1 MTSPTT
7 NAAAPGSAM
16 TGLSQR
22 RIFLIIGALM
32 LGMLLAALDQTIVST
47 ALPTIVGDLK
57 GGSHIAWVITAYLL
71 ATTVSTPLWGKL
83 GDQYG
88 RKIFFQ
94 AAIVIFLIGSIL
106 SGLSQSMFELIAFR
120 AVQGLG
126 SGGLMVGAQAIV
138 GDIVSP
144 RERGKYVGLFGGV
157 FGLASVVGPLLG
169 GVFVDN
175 LTWRWIFYI
184 NVPIGVIALIVV
196 ALQVPG
202 TLRRVHHQIDYLG
215 TAVLALAVTSL
226 ILLTSLGGTTYAWA
240 STPIYILG
248 VAGVALIGV
257 FVLVE
262 RRAAE
267 PVLPLHLFKLR
278 TFSMTS
284 VVGFIVGFA
293 MFGAITYLPAFFQV
307 VRGISPTISGVYLLP
322 LMAGLL
328 LVSISSG
335 QVISKTGKYRFFPIA
350 GSAFMTVGLFLLH
363 LMGVHTSTALDALYM
378 LVLGM
383 GIGGVMQVL
392 VIIVQNGVPHSELG
406 VATSGA
412 TFFRSIGGSF
422 GTAIFG
428 AIFSNV
434 LVGNLAKHLHGVSLP
449 SGFSS
454 ADATPA
460 LLSKLPAAVHSGF
473 VAGYAESI
481 QTVFLVA
488 VPIAALAFLVTWL
501 IPQVELKQW
510 GGPAKDAAGTEAPA
524 AAEVTPDGEI
534 TPIELKAMMDRG
546 PRPFILDVRNPEE
559 IAICRI
565 AGSTVIPLP
574 ELTNRLDE
582 LDPHR
587 LENLFEIGIDEVS
600 LRKQHRYLTLV
611 ADHLR
616 GQIVWGVEGRD
627 AATAARFFDEIGTDR
642 AHAIEVVSMDMG
654 PGYGK
659 ATREHAPQA
668 IIAIDPFHVVAL
680 GNRALDDVRRD
691 YWNQL
696 RRSGDLAAARRFKD
710 ARWSLLKA
718 PPNLTDNQTVTLRKL
733 KRAGGEVWRAYTL
746 LSAVDVDRGRAVDG
760 GLGCC

>member
-1 MTSPTT
+1 MASATP
-7 NAAAPGSAM
+7 AAAGGPQPATADVTGALPGL
-16 TGLSQR
+16 GRR
-22 RIFLIIGALM
+22 RILLIIGALM

-94 AAIVIFLIGSIL
+94 AAIVIFLVGSIL
-106 SGLSQSMFELIAFR
+106 SGLSSSMIMLIAFR

-144 RERGKYVGLFGGV
+144 RERGRYVGLFGAV
-157 FGLASVVGPLLG
+157 FGFASVIGPLLG

-175 LTWRWIFYI
+175 LSWRWIFYI

-196 ALQVPG
+196 ASQVPG
-202 TLRRVHHQIDYLG
+202 QLRRVHHTIDYLG
-215 TAVLALAVTSL
+215 TLVLALAATSL
-226 ILLTSLGGTTYAWA
+226 ILLTSLGGTTYPWKSA
-240 STPIYILG
+240 PIYILG
-248 VAGVALIGV
+248 VAGVLLIGV

-278 TFSMTS
+278 TFSVTS
-284 VVGFIVGFA
+284 LVGFIVGFA

-328 LVSISSG
+328 LVSIGSG
-335 QVISKTGKYRFFPIA
+335 QIISKTGKYRFFPIA
-350 GSAFMTVGLFLLH
+350 GTALMTLGLFLLH
-363 LMGVHTSTALDALYM
+363 LMGVGSSTFLDAIYM

-434 LVGNLAKHLHGVSLP
+434 LIGNLARHLHGISLP
-449 SGFSS
+449 KGFSS

-460 LLSKLPAAVHSGF
+460 LLSHLPAAVHAGF

-481 QTVFLVA
+481 QTVFLIA
-488 VPIAALAFLVTWL
+488 VPIAALAFLASWL
-501 IPQVELKQW
+501 IPQVQLKQW
-510 GGPAKDAAGTEAPA
+510 PEAGAAAPETDVPVAGAAAAPEAVSAAEAARPATAPA
-524 AAEVTPDGEI
+524 SEPTVTHE
-534 TPIELKAMMDRG
+534 A
-546 PRPFILDVRNPEE
+546 
-559 IAICRI
+559 
-565 AGSTVIPLP
+565 
-574 ELTNRLDE
+574 
-582 LDPHR
+582 LDP
-587 LENLFEIGIDEVS
+587 
-600 LRKQHRYLTLV
+600 Q
-611 ADHLR
+611 
-616 GQIVWGVEGRD
+616 
-627 AATAARFFDEIGTDR
+627 
-642 AHAIEVVSMDMG
+642 
-654 PGYGK
+654 
-659 ATREHAPQA
+659 
-668 IIAIDPFHVVAL
+668 
-680 GNRALDDVRRD
+680 
-691 YWNQL
+691 
-696 RRSGDLAAARRFKD
+696 D
-710 ARWSLLKA
+710 AR
-718 PPNLTDNQTVTLRKL
+718 PTDL
-733 KRAGGEVWRAYTL
+733 
-746 LSAVDVDRGRAVDG
+746 
-760 GLGCC
+760 

>member
-1 MTSPTT
+1 MASATPAPAGGAQPS
-7 NAAAPGSAM
+7 AADIPGNGARP
-16 TGLSQR
+16 GLSRR
-22 RIFLIIGALM
+22 RILLIIGALM

-57 GGSHIAWVITAYLL
+57 GGSHIAWIITAYLL

-83 GDQYG
+83 GDQFG

-106 SGLSQSMFELIAFR
+106 AGLSTSMIELIAFR

-144 RERGKYVGLFGGV
+144 RERGRYVGLFGAV
-157 FGLASVVGPLLG
+157 FGVSSVIGPLLG

-175 LTWRWIFYI
+175 LSWRWIFYI
-184 NVPIGVIALIVV
+184 NVPIGLIALVVV
-196 ALQVPG
+196 ASQVPG
-202 TLRRVHHQIDYLG
+202 HLSRVHHVIDYLG
-215 TAVLALAVTSL
+215 TAVLSLAVISL
-226 ILLTSLGGTTYAWA
+226 ILLTSLGGTTYPWRSA
-240 STPIYILG
+240 PIYILG
-248 VAGVALIGV
+248 VAGVLLIGV

-267 PVLPLHLFKLR
+267 PILPLHLFKLR
-278 TFSMTS
+278 TFSVTS
-284 VVGFIVGFA
+284 LVGFIVGFA

-307 VRGISPTISGVYLLP
+307 VRGISPTLSGVYLLP

-328 LVSISSG
+328 VVSIGSG
-335 QVISKTGKYRFFPIA
+335 QIISKTGKYRFFPIA
-350 GSAFMTVGLFLLH
+350 GTALMTLGMYLLS
-363 LMGVHTSTALDALYM
+363 LMGVGSSTLQDAAYM

-434 LVGNLAKHLHGVSLP
+434 LIGNLAKHLHGVTLP
-449 SGFSS
+449 TGFSS

-460 LLSKLPAAVHSGF
+460 LLNHLPAAVHAGF

-488 VPIAALAFLVTWL
+488 VPIAALAFLASWL

-510 GGPAKDAAGTEAPA
+510 P
-524 AAEVTPDGEI
+524 
-534 TPIELKAMMDRG
+534 
-546 PRPFILDVRNPEE
+546 
-559 IAICRI
+559 
-565 AGSTVIPLP
+565 
-574 ELTNRLDE
+574 
-582 LDPHR
+582 
-587 LENLFEIGIDEVS
+587 
-600 LRKQHRYLTLV
+600 
-611 ADHLR
+611 
-616 GQIVWGVEGRD
+616 EGRLG
-627 AATAARFFDEIGTDR
+627 GTRGGR
-642 AHAIEVVSMDMG
+642 AGCA
-654 PGYGK
+654 
-659 ATREHAPQA
+659 
-668 IIAIDPFHVVAL
+668 
-680 GNRALDDVRRD
+680 RRD
-691 YWNQL
+691 
-696 RRSGDLAAARRFKD
+696 
-710 ARWSLLKA
+710 
-718 PPNLTDNQTVTLRKL
+718 P
-733 KRAGGEVWRAYTL
+733 GGAEP
-746 LSAVDVDRGRAVDG
+746 
-760 GLGCC
+760 

>member
-1 MTSPTT
+1 MASATP
-7 NAAAPGSAM
+7 AAAGGSTPPAADIAGNGALP
-16 TGLSQR
+16 GLSR
-22 RIFLIIGALM
+22 RSILLIIGALM

-106 SGLSQSMFELIAFR
+106 SGLSTSMFELIAFR
-120 AVQGLG
+120 ALQGLG

-184 NVPIGVIALIVV
+184 NVPIGVIALVVV

-335 QVISKTGKYRFFPIA
+335 QVISKTGKYRFFPIV

-460 LLSKLPAAVHSGF
+460 LLSKLPAAVHAGF
-473 VAGYAESI
+473 VSGYAESI

-488 VPIAALAFLVTWL
+488 VPIAALAFAATWF

-510 GGPAKDAAGTEAPA
+510 SSAAKEAAGTEVPAMAAAAAAPA
-524 AAEVTPDGEI
+524 ASPAALSTEEALVTQE
-534 TPIELKAMMDRG
+534 
-546 PRPFILDVRNPEE
+546 
-559 IAICRI
+559 
-565 AGSTVIPLP
+565 S
-574 ELTNRLDE
+574 
-582 LDPHR
+582 LDPQ
-587 LENLFEIGIDEVS
+587 D
-600 LRKQHRYLTLV
+600 
-611 ADHLR
+611 A
-616 GQIVWGVEGRD
+616 GR
-627 AATAARFFDEIGTDR
+627 
-642 AHAIEVVSMDMG
+642 V
-654 PGYGK
+654 
-659 ATREHAPQA
+659 
-668 IIAIDPFHVVAL
+668 DP
-680 GNRALDDVRRD
+680 
-691 YWNQL
+691 
-696 RRSGDLAAARRFKD
+696 
-710 ARWSLLKA
+710 
-718 PPNLTDNQTVTLRKL
+718 
-733 KRAGGEVWRAYTL
+733 
-746 LSAVDVDRGRAVDG
+746 
-760 GLGCC
+760 

>member
-1 MTSPTT
+1 MASATPAPAGGPIPPTADIT
-7 NAAAPGSAM
+7 GNGALPGL
-16 TGLSQR
+16 GRR
-22 RIFLIIGALM
+22 RILLIIGALM

-106 SGLSQSMFELIAFR
+106 SGLSTSMIMLIAFR

-138 GDIVSP
+138 GNIVSP
-144 RERGKYVGLFGGV
+144 RERGRYVGLFGAV
-157 FGLASVVGPLLG
+157 FGFASVVGPLLG

-175 LTWRWIFYI
+175 LSWRWIFYI
-184 NVPIGVIALIVV
+184 NVPIGVIALVVV
-196 ALQVPG
+196 ASQVPG
-202 TLRRVHHQIDYLG
+202 QLSRVHHVIDYLG
-215 TAVLALAVTSL
+215 TLVLSAAATSL
-226 ILLTSLGGTTYAWA
+226 ILLTSLGGTTYPWRSA
-240 STPIYILG
+240 PIYLLG
-248 VAGVALIGV
+248 VAGVLLIGL

-278 TFSMTS
+278 TFSVTS
-284 VVGFIVGFA
+284 LVGFIVGFA

-307 VRGISPTISGVYLLP
+307 VRGISPTISGLYLLP

-328 LVSISSG
+328 VVSITSG
-335 QVISKTGKYRFFPIA
+335 QIISKTGKYRFFPIA
-350 GSAFMTVGLFLLH
+350 GTALMTLGMYLLS
-363 LMGVHTSTALDALYM
+363 LMGVDTSTLQDAAYM

-434 LVGNLAKHLHGVSLP
+434 LVSNLAKHLHGVSLP
-449 SGFSS
+449 HGFSA

-460 LLSKLPAAVHSGF
+460 LLSHLPAAVHAGF

-488 VPIAALAFLVTWL
+488 VPIAALAFLATWL
-501 IPQVELKQW
+501 IPQVELKRW
-510 GGPAKDAAGTEAPA
+510 PEAGAEVPNVDMPA
-524 AAEVTPDGEI
+524 AATVTQDGDGDAGGAGPAGRRPHRSLSMN
-534 TPIELKAMMDRG
+534 TRATW
-546 PRPFILDVRNPEE
+546 PRPGRGFNAP
-559 IAICRI
+559 A
-565 AGSTVIPLP
+565 PL
-574 ELTNRLDE
+574 
-582 LDPHR
+582 PHR
-587 LENLFEIGIDEVS
+587 L
-600 LRKQHRYLTLV
+600 
-611 ADHLR
+611 
-616 GQIVWGVEGRD
+616 
-627 AATAARFFDEIGTDR
+627 
-642 AHAIEVVSMDMG
+642 
-654 PGYGK
+654 P
-659 ATREHAPQA
+659 
-668 IIAIDPFHVVAL
+668 
-680 GNRALDDVRRD
+680 
-691 YWNQL
+691 
-696 RRSGDLAAARRFKD
+696 
-710 ARWSLLKA
+710 
-718 PPNLTDNQTVTLRKL
+718 
-733 KRAGGEVWRAYTL
+733 
-746 LSAVDVDRGRAVDG
+746 
-760 GLGCC
+760 GLGDPRWPSPVRDELGGGGRRRC

>member
-1 MTSPTT
+1 MPTASPSPAGGRSGAP
-7 NAAAPGSAM
+7 AAAGAALPDQGAIP
-16 TGLSQR
+16 GLSRQR
-22 RIFLIIGALM
+22 ILLIIGALM

-47 ALPTIVGDLK
+47 ALPTIVGDLQ

-94 AAIVIFLIGSIL
+94 AAIVIFLVGSIL

-144 RERGKYVGLFGGV
+144 RERGRYVGLFGAV

-184 NVPIGVIALIVV
+184 NVPIGLIALAVV
-196 ALQVPG
+196 ASQVPG
-202 TLRRVHHQIDYLG
+202 RLGRVHHVIDYLG
-215 TAVLALAVTSL
+215 TAVLSLAATSF
-226 ILLTSLGGTTYAWA
+226 ILLTSLGGTTYPWA
-240 STPIYILG
+240 SAPIYILG
-248 VAGVALIGV
+248 AAGALLVVA

-267 PVLPLHLFKLR
+267 PVLPLHLFRSR
-278 TFSMTS
+278 TFSVTS

-307 VRGISPTISGVYLLP
+307 VKGISPTISGVYLLP

-328 LVSISSG
+328 IVSIGSG
-335 QVISKTGKYRFFPIA
+335 QIIAKTGRYRFFPIA
-350 GSAFMTVGLFLLH
+350 GSAVMTLGLFLLSM
-363 LMGVHTSTALDALYM
+363 MGVTTPTVLDALYM

-392 VIIVQNGVPHSELG
+392 VIIVQNGVPHRELG

-434 LVGNLAKHLHGVSLP
+434 LISNLAEHLHGIGLP
-449 SGFSS
+449 HGFSS

-460 LLSKLPAAVHSGF
+460 LLSHLPPAVHAGF

-481 QTVFLVA
+481 QTVFIVA
-488 VPIAALAFLVTWL
+488 VPIAALAFLATWL

-510 GGPAKDAAGTEAPA
+510 PEAGPAQPEPGSAPA
-524 AAEVTPDGEI
+524 ADAWSGV
-534 TPIELKAMMDRG
+534 
-546 PRPFILDVRNPEE
+546 
-559 IAICRI
+559 
-565 AGSTVIPLP
+565 P
-574 ELTNRLDE
+574 ELDLSIPEATLAPE
-582 LDPHR
+582 A
-587 LENLFEIGIDEVS
+587 LEPED
-600 LRKQHRYLTLV
+600 
-611 ADHLR
+611 
-616 GQIVWGVEGRD
+616 
-627 AATAARFFDEIGTDR
+627 
-642 AHAIEVVSMDMG
+642 
-654 PGYGK
+654 
-659 ATREHAPQA
+659 ATRR
-668 IIAIDPFHVVAL
+668 DP
-680 GNRALDDVRRD
+680 
-691 YWNQL
+691 
-696 RRSGDLAAARRFKD
+696 
-710 ARWSLLKA
+710 
-718 PPNLTDNQTVTLRKL
+718 
-733 KRAGGEVWRAYTL
+733 
-746 LSAVDVDRGRAVDG
+746 
-760 GLGCC
+760 

>member
-1 MTSPTT
+1 MSPATPSAAGTSSPRHAGAG
-7 NAAAPGSAM
+7 NHAASDGAGRVSGIPAGNGALP
-16 TGLSQR
+16 GLSHRQ
-22 RIFLIIGALM
+22 ILLIIGALM

-94 AAIVIFLIGSIL
+94 AAIVIFLVGSVL
-106 SGLSQSMFELIAFR
+106 SGISHSMMELIAFR

-144 RERGKYVGLFGGV
+144 RERGRYVGLFGAV

-184 NVPIGVIALIVV
+184 NVPIGIVALLVV
-196 ALQVPG
+196 ASQVPG
-202 TLRRVHHQIDYLG
+202 RLGRVHHVIDYLG
-215 TAVLALAVTSL
+215 TAMLALAATSF
-226 ILLTSLGGTTYAWA
+226 ILLTSLGGTTYAWSSA
-240 STPIYILG
+240 PIYILG
-248 VAGVALIGV
+248 AAGVVLVGA

-267 PVLPLHLFKLR
+267 PVLPLHLFKTR

-284 VVGFIVGFA
+284 LVGFIVGFA

-307 VRGISPTISGVYLLP
+307 VRGISPTISGVELLP

-328 LVSISSG
+328 VVSIGSG
-335 QVISKTGKYRFFPIA
+335 QIISRTGKYRFFPIA
-350 GSAFMTVGLFLLH
+350 GTAVMTLGLYLLS
-363 LMGVHTSTALDALYM
+363 LMGVGTPFALEALSM

-434 LVGNLAKHLHGVSLP
+434 LVGNLIRHLHGTSLP
-449 SGFSS
+449 PGFSS

-460 LLSKLPAAVHSGF
+460 LLSHLPAAVHAAF

-481 QTVFLVA
+481 QTVFIVA
-488 VPIAALAFLVTWL
+488 VPIAALAFLATWL

-510 GGPAKDAAGTEAPA
+510 PGADTAVPA
-524 AAEVTPDGEI
+524 ADTAVPDA
-534 TPIELKAMMDRG
+534 TVA
-546 PRPFILDVRNPEE
+546 PE
-559 IAICRI
+559 A
-565 AGSTVIPLP
+565 
-574 ELTNRLDE
+574 
-582 LDPHR
+582 
-587 LENLFEIGIDEVS
+587 LEP
-600 LRKQHRYLTLV
+600 Q
-611 ADHLR
+611 
-616 GQIVWGVEGRD
+616 D
-627 AATAARFFDEIGTDR
+627 AATSTE
-642 AHAIEVVSMDMG
+642 S
-654 PGYGK
+654 
-659 ATREHAPQA
+659 
-668 IIAIDPFHVVAL
+668 
-680 GNRALDDVRRD
+680 
-691 YWNQL
+691 
-696 RRSGDLAAARRFKD
+696 
-710 ARWSLLKA
+710 
-718 PPNLTDNQTVTLRKL
+718 
-733 KRAGGEVWRAYTL
+733 
-746 LSAVDVDRGRAVDG
+746 
-760 GLGCC
+760 

>member
-1 MTSPTT
+1 MASATPAPEAGPQPS
-7 NAAAPGSAM
+7 AADIDGDGALP
-16 TGLSQR
+16 GLSRR
-22 RIFLIIGALM
+22 RILLIIGALM

-57 GGSHIAWVITAYLL
+57 GGSHIAWIITAYLL

-94 AAIVIFLIGSIL
+94 AAIVIFLAGSIL
-106 SGLSQSMFELIAFR
+106 AGLSTSMVELIAFR

-144 RERGKYVGLFGGV
+144 RERGRYVGLFGAV
-157 FGLASVVGPLLG
+157 FGFASVVGPLLG

-175 LTWRWIFYI
+175 LSWRWIFYI
-184 NVPIGVIALIVV
+184 NVPIGAVALLVV
-196 ALQVPG
+196 ASQVPG
-202 TLRRVHHQIDYLG
+202 RLSRVHHVIDYLG
-215 TAVLALAVTSL
+215 TLVLSLAVTSL
-226 ILLTSLGGTTYAWA
+226 ILLTSLGGTTYPWRSA
-240 STPIYILG
+240 PIYILG
-248 VAGVALIGV
+248 VAGALLIGV

-278 TFSMTS
+278 TFSVTS
-284 VVGFIVGFA
+284 LVGFIVGFA

-328 LVSISSG
+328 LVSITSG
-335 QVISKTGKYRFFPIA
+335 QLISKTGKYRFFPIA
-350 GSAFMTVGLFLLH
+350 GSAVTTLGLYLLS
-363 LMGVHTSTALDALYM
+363 LMGVGTPTALDALYM

-428 AIFSNV
+428 AIFANV
-434 LVGNLAKHLHGVSLP
+434 LVGNLARHLHGVALP
-449 SGFSS
+449 HGFSS

-460 LLSKLPAAVHSGF
+460 LLRHLPAAVHQGF

-488 VPIAALAFLVTWL
+488 VPIAALAFLATWL

-510 GGPAKDAAGTEAPA
+510 
-524 AAEVTPDGEI
+524 
-534 TPIELKAMMDRG
+534 
-546 PRPFILDVRNPEE
+546 PR
-559 IAICRI
+559 
-565 AGSTVIPLP
+565 AGSGMPDADMPASTVAQEALPGDAQARQAAPQPLVTH
-574 ELTNRLDE
+574 EA
-582 LDPHR
+582 LDP
-587 LENLFEIGIDEVS
+587 
-600 LRKQHRYLTLV
+600 Q
-611 ADHLR
+611 
-616 GQIVWGVEGRD
+616 D
-627 AATAARFFDEIGTDR
+627 ASRTD
-642 AHAIEVVSMDMG
+642 
-654 PGYGK
+654 P
-659 ATREHAPQA
+659 
-668 IIAIDPFHVVAL
+668 
-680 GNRALDDVRRD
+680 
-691 YWNQL
+691 
-696 RRSGDLAAARRFKD
+696 
-710 ARWSLLKA
+710 
-718 PPNLTDNQTVTLRKL
+718 
-733 KRAGGEVWRAYTL
+733 
-746 LSAVDVDRGRAVDG
+746 
-760 GLGCC
+760 